1 MNDTEKR
8 FIEIENDLGEVEVA
22 EVICT
27 INSER
32 EDKTY
37 VVLTQDEEI
46 GEEVNVIIGTLRE
59 DDGNTLFAEVESDEE
74 FEYVVSLMEKIER
87 SEENV
92 V

>member
-87 SEENV
+87 SEENAV
-92 V
+92 